1 MHRVASHTTS
11 LDSVSLERPTSRG
24 VLPIA
29 HEDLAIVLGAYL
41 MANHLAPAGQ
51 TIATI
56 AGAILAT
63 DLVLYGIGAGAH
75 RLPWLQ
81 RHAIDPRVRAF
92 GDVFRRD
99 LFALIA
105 LCRFVPGLILV
116 AGVAC
121 GFARVSLL
129 RFAVATICVSASYVV
144 MMLYLV
150 TVFGHAIEG
159 TMGLW
164 TWPLLLALLTAAA
177 FARQRILA
185 FRGATPAWRGEA
197 IRLG

>member
-1 MHRVASHTTS
+1 MHRVASPIAS
-11 LDSVSLERPTSRG
+11 LDSVSLERPASRG

-29 HEDLAIVLGAYL
+29 HEDLAIVFGAYL
-41 MANHLAPAGQ
+41 MVNHFAPAGE
-51 TIATI
+51 TIAAI
-56 AGAILAT
+56 AGAILAS
-63 DLVLYGIGAGAH
+63 DLALYGIGAGAR

-81 RHAIDPRVRAF
+81 RHAVDERVAF

-121 GFARVSLL
+121 GFARVSLV

-150 TVFGHAIEG
+150 TIFGHAIEG
-159 TMGLW
+159 TMGFW
-164 TWPLLLALLTAAA
+164 TWPLLLVLLAAAA

-185 FRGATPAWRGEA
+185 FRGATAAWRGEA
-197 IRLG
+197 IRLR

>member
-1 MHRVASHTTS
+1 MQHVASQTAS
-11 LDSVSLERPTSRG
+11 LDSVSLGRSVSRG
-24 VLPIA
+24 ALPIA
-29 HEDLAIVLGAYL
+29 HEDLAIVFGAYL
-41 MANHLAPAGQ
+41 MANHLAPAGG
-51 TIATI
+51 TIAAI
-56 AGAILAT
+56 AGAILAS
-63 DLVLYGIGAGAH
+63 DLALYGIGAGAR

-81 RHAIDPRVRAF
+81 RRAVDERVRAF

-121 GFARVSLL
+121 GFARVSLV
-129 RFAVATICVSASYVV
+129 RFTVATICVSASYVV

-150 TVFGHAIEG
+150 TIFGHAIEG

-164 TWPLLLALLTAAA
+164 TWPLLLALLAAAA

-185 FRGATPAWRGEA
+185 FRGTTAAWRGEP
-197 IRLG
+197 IRLR

>member
-1 MHRVASHTTS
+1 MQRVASQAAS
-11 LDSVSLERPTSRG
+11 LDPVSFGQTASRG
-24 VLPIA
+24 ALPIA
-29 HEDLAIVLGAYL
+29 HEDLAIVFGAYL
-41 MANHLAPAGQ
+41 MANDLAPVGE
-51 TIATI
+51 TIAAV
-56 AGAILAT
+56 AGAILAS
-63 DLVLYGIGAGAH
+63 DLVLYGIGAGAQ

-81 RHAIDPRVRAF
+81 RRAVDERVRGF

-121 GFARVSLL
+121 GFARVSLA
-129 RFAVATICVSASYVV
+129 RFTVATICVSASYVV

-150 TVFGHAIEG
+150 TIFGHAIEG

-164 TWPLLLALLTAAA
+164 TWPLLLALLAASA

-185 FRGATPAWRGEA
+185 FPGATVAWRGES
-197 IRLG
+197 IRLR

>member
-1 MHRVASHTTS
+1 MAGLDPVA
-11 LDSVSLERPTSRG
+11 LERPACRG

-41 MANHLAPAGQ
+41 MANHLVPVGE

-56 AGAILAT
+56 AGAILAS
-63 DLVLYGIGAGAH
+63 DLALYGIGAGA
-75 RLPWLQ
+75 RVLPWLQ
-81 RHAIDPRVRAF
+81 RRAVDQRVRAF
-92 GDVFRRD
+92 GDAFRRD

-121 GFARVSLL
+121 GFARVSLV
-129 RFAVATICVSASYVV
+129 RFTIATICVSASYVV

-164 TWPLLLALLTAAA
+164 TWPLLLALLAAAA
-177 FARQRILA
+177 FARQRILT
-185 FRGATPAWRGEA
+185 FRGATAAWRGEP
-197 IRLG
+197 ISLR

>member
-1 MHRVASHTTS
+1 MHRVASQTAS
-11 LDSVSLERPTSRG
+11 LDSMSLERPASRG

-41 MANHLAPAGQ
+41 MANQLAPVGA
-51 TIATI
+51 TIAAV
-56 AGAILAT
+56 AGAILAS
-63 DLVLYGIGAGAH
+63 DLAFYGIGAGAR

-81 RHAIDPRVRAF
+81 RRAVDERVRAF

-99 LFALIA
+99 LLSLIA

-121 GFARVSLL
+121 GFARVSLV

-150 TVFGHAIEG
+150 TIFGHAIEG

-164 TWPLLLALLTAAA
+164 TWPLLLALLAATA

-185 FRGATPAWRGEA
+185 FRGATAAWRGQA
-197 IRLG
+197 IRLC

>member
-1 MHRVASHTTS
+1 MHHVASQTAS
-11 LDSVSLERPTSRG
+11 LDSVSLERPASRG

-41 MANHLAPAGQ
+41 MANHFAPAGE
-51 TIATI
+51 TIVAI
-56 AGAILAT
+56 AGVILAS
-63 DLVLYGIGAGAH
+63 DLALYGIGAAAR

-81 RHAIDPRVRAF
+81 RHAVDERVRSF

-99 LFALIA
+99 LFALMA

-121 GFARVSLL
+121 GFARVSLV

-150 TVFGHAIEG
+150 TIFGHAIEG

-164 TWPLLLALLTAAA
+164 TWPLLLALLAAAA

-185 FRGATPAWRGEA
+185 FRGATAAWRGET
-197 IRLG
+197 IRLP

>member
-1 MHRVASHTTS
+1 MQRVASPIAS
-11 LDSVSLERPTSRG
+11 LDSVSLERPASRG

-41 MANHLAPAGQ
+41 MTNHFAPAGE
-51 TIATI
+51 TVAAI
-56 AGAILAT
+56 AGVILAS
-63 DLVLYGIGAGAH
+63 DLALYGIGAGAR

-81 RHAIDPRVRAF
+81 RHAVDERVRAF

-99 LFALIA
+99 LVALIA

-121 GFARVSLL
+121 GFARVSLV

-150 TVFGHAIEG
+150 TIFGHAIEG

-164 TWPLLLALLTAAA
+164 TWPLLLALLTATA

-185 FRGATPAWRGEA
+185 FRGATAAWRGEP
-197 IRLG
+197 IRLR

>member
-1 MHRVASHTTS
+1 MQRVASPVAS
-11 LDSVSLERPTSRG
+11 LDSVSLGRTASR
-24 VLPIA
+24 VALPIA
-29 HEDLAIVLGAYL
+29 HEDLAIVFGAYL
-41 MANHLAPAGQ
+41 MANHLAPVGE
-51 TIATI
+51 TIAAV
-56 AGAILAT
+56 AGAILVS
-63 DLVLYGIGAGAH
+63 DLALYGIGAGAR

-81 RHAIDPRVRAF
+81 RRAVDERVRGF
-92 GDVFRRD
+92 GDVRRD

-105 LCRFVPGLILV
+105 LCRFVPGFILV

-121 GFARVSLL
+121 GFARVSLA
-129 RFAVATICVSASYVV
+129 RFTVATICVSASYVV

-150 TVFGHAIEG
+150 TIFGHAIES

-185 FRGATPAWRGEA
+185 FRGATAAWRGES
-197 IRLG
+197 IRLR